1 MKVYLVAL
9 GAGLLVGV
17 VYSLLNVRS
26 PAPPV
31 VALIGL
37 LGILLGEQIIPV
49 GRQMVA
55 GSSISTAWQRVRCG
69 QHVFGELPG
78 GRAER
83 SASTTIADAREVR
96 S

>member
-1 MKVYLVAL
+1 MKVYLVSF

-31 VALIGL
+31 VALLGL

-49 GRQMVA
+49 GRQMIA
-55 GSSISTAWQRVRCG
+55 GSSITAAWQQIRCG
-69 QHVFGELPG
+69 QHVFGAMPD
-78 GRAER
+78 RHAER
-83 SASTTIADAREVR
+83 PASATIPVAPEVR